1 MFDGKIM
8 YQEKSQ
14 IDQTTVMQ
22 DGSIC
27 IRNCKTVENDGVEI
41 SRQYERITL
50 APGGDASKLPANVQN
65 ICAAAWTPEVVA
77 AYQAKIAK
85 LG

>member
-1 MFDGKIM
+1 M
-8 YQEKSQ
+8 YQENSQ
-14 IDQTTVMQ
+14 IDQIIVAQ
-22 DGSIC
+22 DGTVC
-27 IRNCKTVENDGVEI
+27 IRNANTVSKDEIEI
-41 SRQYERITL
+41 SKSYVRTTL
-50 APGGDASKLPANVQN
+50 APGSDASKLPTNAQN